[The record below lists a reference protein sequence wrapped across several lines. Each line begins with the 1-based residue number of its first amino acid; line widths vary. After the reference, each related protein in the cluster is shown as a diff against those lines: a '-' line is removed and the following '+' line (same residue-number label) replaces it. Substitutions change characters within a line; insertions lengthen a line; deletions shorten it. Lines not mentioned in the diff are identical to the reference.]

1 MHKRKSE
8 KLKNILNQNEARKKD
23 LIFSMNSLIF
33 LQNQAFLSLFSV
45 AEKAKGK
52 QDQQRLDGVQGQKL
66 KGTNLIREMEKS
78 MLEFLGIV
86 KVSEPMLT

>member
-1 MHKRKSE
+1 M
-8 KLKNILNQNEARKKD
+8 
-23 LIFSMNSLIF
+23 
-33 LQNQAFLSLFSV
+33 
-45 AEKAKGK
+45 AEKAKCK